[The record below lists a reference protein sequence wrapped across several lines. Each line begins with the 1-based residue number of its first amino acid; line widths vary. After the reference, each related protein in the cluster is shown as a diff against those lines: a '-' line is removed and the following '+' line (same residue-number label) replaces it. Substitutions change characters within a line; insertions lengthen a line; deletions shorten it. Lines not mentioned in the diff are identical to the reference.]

1 MGKAFLK
8 RFVALDRLR
17 NRISETIIHYC
28 SFFIFTAHFSR
39 FSGIKIF
46 WWKKLRKILRFRT
59 QTRDNRSIRFWNLLN
74 DSQLYKKTMG
84 RNGQLRVSTW
94 WVVQNGSIACVLI
107 LLGVEP
113 ADGRAIKAA
122 FVVWYRKLSSVG
134 NFWPQKSC
142 PRGFFKLFWTHGPLT
157 DLGASSEMT
166 CTGFGQFLGSISCCF
181 FQNDDVFWF
190 SKQKPFQQKKPNWK
204 NSSEPGERVAQRQ
217 LIRKTNYP
225 KQLPLVRP

>member
-17 NRISETIIHYC
+17 NRISETIINYC

-59 QTRDNRSIRFWNLLN
+59 RTRDNRSIRFWNLLN

-142 PRGFFKLFWTHGPLT
+142 PRGFLKLF
-157 DLGASSEMT
+157 S
-166 CTGFGQFLGSISCCF
+166 FR
-181 FQNDDVFWF
+181 NDMHVFRSVFREDKLLLF
-190 SKQKPFQQKKPNWK
+190 SKRRCFLIQQTKTFPTKKTELK
-204 NSSEPGERVAQRQ
+204 ISSEPGERVAQRQ
-217 LIRKTNYP
+217 LIRKTNNP
-225 KQLPLVRP
+225 KQLGLFLP